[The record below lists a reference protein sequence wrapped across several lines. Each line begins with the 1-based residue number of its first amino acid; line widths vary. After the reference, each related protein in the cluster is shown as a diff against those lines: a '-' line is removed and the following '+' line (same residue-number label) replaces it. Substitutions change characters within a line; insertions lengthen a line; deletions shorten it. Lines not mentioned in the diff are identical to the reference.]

1 MKDFTGLTEKEKETL
16 KKAQEELK
24 EIPLIPCTTC
34 NYCAKVCP
42 KGIGVSGSFTAMNY
56 LTLYGSKD
64 QALHQEGWLVG
75 GYDKKSTNECVKC
88 GKCEEVCPQHIK
100 IRDELEKVAEELLG
114 K

>member
-1 MKDFTGLTEKEKETL
+1 MANIRLTDKKPSVGLES
-16 KKAQEELK
+16 
-24 EIPLIPCTTC
+24 P
-34 NYCAKVCP
+34 V
-42 KGIGVSGSFTAMNY
+42 GVSGSFTAMNY

-75 GYDKKSTNECVKC
+75 GHGRKSATECVKC

-100 IRDELEKVAEELLG
+100 IRDELEKVATELLG